1 MQCEMC
7 SAGCSSGT
15 RESPRDRRSLT
26 SSDHASASV
35 FVNITRV
42 QRRRAALSLAVH
54 LATKLFAMRK
64 PGRKSRR
71 RDPNAFGAV
80 CNNSGVERV
89 ALLALRCLLALT
101 RASCSAEAEP
111 PPRPGARLR
120 AADSTRAR
128 RAAVGSSGA
137 GARRRHRRPQ
147 EFAA

>member
-1 MQCEMC
+1 MWD
-7 SAGCSSGT
+7 AP
-15 RESPRDRRSLT
+15 SPGGHFCVLHRLEVVRARGLGRW
-26 SSDHASASV
+26 H
-35 FVNITRV
+35 RW
-42 QRRRAALSLAVH
+42 AALSLAVH

-137 GARRRHRRPQ
+137 GARRPHRRPQ